1 MHIRPLLPHEVEQA
15 RQLLACS
22 GWSRKVEDA
31 AKFQKL
37 IEHSQIALVA
47 IEDGQVVGF
56 MRALSDGIFNGYI
69 SMLVVAREFQGRGIG
84 SALMRQ
90 AMGMNPEITWVLRAD
105 RDGVAGFYER
115 LGFNDSTVAMERRR
129 S

>member
-1 MHIRPLLPHEVEQA
+1 MHIRPILPHEVEQA

-22 GWSRKVEDA
+22 GWSRKVEDT

-90 AMGMNPEITWVLRAD
+90 AMGMNLEITWVLRAD

-115 LGFNDSTVAMERRR
+115 LGFNDSTVAMERLR